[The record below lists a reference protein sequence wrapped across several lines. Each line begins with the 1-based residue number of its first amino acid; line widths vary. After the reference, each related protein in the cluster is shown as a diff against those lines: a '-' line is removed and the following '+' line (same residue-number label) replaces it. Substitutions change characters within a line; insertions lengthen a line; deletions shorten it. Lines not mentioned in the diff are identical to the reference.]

1 MKEGTGKRKGKVAK
15 DSDIEAA
22 QEEWET
28 LEADAERRIA
38 ALQGHSAVC
47 PRDQAA
53 LQAAGEAANEQ
64 GNAGSEAE
72 VEFEE
77 DVESEVMEEGEEDEA
92 EAEDEEVE
100 EDMEEGAEQNLNE
113 EGQEEGGA
121 GVEGSGKKGGMGCFF
136 GRRPPKTPAKLKQF
150 LALKEAFLKAM
161 PKKLGKNG
169 GRGGRGV
176 LPASRSDLQRK
187 YWAFMQLEL
196 TQNNNMKQA
205 AKKWLDEVKS
215 MDAEAEGG
223 SSRSSGGPRE
233 GSGRG
238 RGRGSSRGRG
248 AGSVEAV

>member
-1 MKEGTGKRKGKVAK
+1 
-15 DSDIEAA
+15 
-22 QEEWET
+22 
-28 LEADAERRIA
+28 
-38 ALQGHSAVC
+38 
-47 PRDQAA
+47 
-53 LQAAGEAANEQ
+53 
-64 GNAGSEAE
+64 
-72 VEFEE
+72 
-77 DVESEVMEEGEEDEA
+77 
-92 EAEDEEVE
+92 
-100 EDMEEGAEQNLNE
+100 
-113 EGQEEGGA
+113 
-121 GVEGSGKKGGMGCFF
+121 MGCFF

-161 PKKLGKNG
+161 PQKLGKNG

-196 TQNNNMKQA
+196 KQNNNMKQA

-215 MDAEAEGG
+215 MDAEAEGC

-248 AGSVEAV
+248 TGSVEAV